1 MSELTQ
7 HGQETPYSDLTPHK
21 FPFSIQ
27 DSDDELQLIE
37 LFDLVNQLYPTGRAF
52 VMPENGT
59 FEKLHQ
65 SFNVSF
71 LNVINM
77 YRQLFDSSIPD
88 NDNFSDVDATF
99 LEFKYGLIT
108 NQQTALESR
117 KQALNRKIGRANN
130 QRPRQS
136 VNYIQQQLNEAGFD
150 VTVHENTP
158 PYQTIA
164 GIISGLNQSSE
175 HGLDFQH
182 GGNAQHGGTT
192 FEVVANSINQEF
204 ISTPS
209 QNQLWASFFIGGDNL
224 GDTANVPESRRREFR
239 ELVLKLKPAHL
250 IVYLLIN
257 YV

>member
-7 HGQETPYSDLTPHK
+7 HGQNTPYSESTPHK

-27 DSDDELQLIE
+27 DSGDELQLIE

-52 VMPENGT
+52 VMPEDGI
-59 FEKLHQ
+59 FKKLHQ
-65 SFNVSF
+65 SINVSF

-108 NQQTALESR
+108 NQQTSLELR

-136 VNYIQQQLNEAGFD
+136 SNYIQQQMNEAGFN

-158 PYQTIA
+158 PYQNIGSILLGSLA
-164 GIISGLNQSSE
+164 SSE

-182 GGNAQHGGTT
+182 GGMAQHGGTT

-204 ISTPS
+204 ISSPTA
-209 QNQLWASFFIGGDNL
+209 NQLWATFFIGGETL
-224 GDTANVPESRRREFR
+224 GETADIPESRRREFR

-250 IVYLLIN
+250 VVYLLIN